1 MWSVWLVPKRLAK
14 MPTLDRVRLFML
26 ETKSNDYRGQAPRN
40 DITFA
45 DAIGSSIRFA
55 RRQRR
60 VIISSVLVLVT
71 LGALYTFLTPSRYKA
86 IAVISADLSRQ
97 EINPPQQQ
105 AAGPGPE
112 DPTEVDSQVEVFR
125 SLSVLLPVVE
135 QLKLRED
142 PEFSDKGSLLGG
154 PQQGDQAELSSLLEK
169 LEKALQVKRV
179 GKTHIIEVLFTARN
193 PNRAAEVA
201 NAISNSFIQDRLQA
215 KYEAAQRAIAWL
227 HNRLTELKRQVSAAE
242 VDIERFKSSHVLPG
256 ELIAQQLSELRSR
269 RAAIQA
275 EVANADAMLGRIDS
289 IMRSDFSTAA
299 VDQGILEASHD
310 LAKLR
315 SRYLDLVNQEA
326 ELTSAASHDHPAE
339 VNVRKQIE
347 QLRASIKEELKRIA
361 ASYKSNHEIA
371 KTKERAIQEELSKKE
386 SILQGE
392 KEYQTKLRELENTA
406 KNLRT
411 TYDDNAS
418 FFQRDIE
425 LLQQQSMPTSGA
437 RIISL
442 ALPPLW
448 RSSPR
453 ASLMVGGAALA
464 GILLG
469 FAIGLFRDMTDRT
482 CRSREQ
488 IEALLGVPCIT
499 MIPKLGANPN
509 KQALRTSN
517 RPSSKKRSIISLLRS
532 TKSLSRP
539 TPEFSNAHDYI
550 ASLANATP
558 ISPEPFSF
566 RFSEAIRTI
575 GLSLGQA
582 HSSSQII
589 GVTSALP
596 NEGKSTIIA
605 YLARLLAQSGSRV
618 ILVDCDLRAGK
629 LTKVLA
635 EQAPHGLREVMM
647 GQISTQTAITQHDAG
662 FAFMAAGKGA
672 CPTHPN
678 EIFAMAK
685 SDRLFDELRKSF
697 DYILLDLPPLGPI
710 ADVVAIGKFV
720 DLYLFVIEW
729 GGTPTQVV
737 QQALSEAQVVRN
749 NLLGVVFNKVD
760 LESLADY
767 ERSYYNYDDYRGNRC
782 RSTLR

>member
-1 MWSVWLVPKRLAK
+1 
-14 MPTLDRVRLFML
+14 ML
-26 ETKSNDYRGQAPRN
+26 ETKSNDYRGQAPHN
-40 DITFA
+40 DITLA
-45 DAIGSSIRFA
+45 DSIGLSIKFV
-55 RRQRR
+55 RRHRR

-71 LGALYTFLTPSRYKA
+71 LGALYTLLTPNRYKA
-86 IAVISADLSRQ
+86 TAVIYADLSRQ

-105 AAGPGPE
+105 AVGPGPE

-142 PEFSDKGSLLGG
+142 PEFSDKGWLLWLLGG
-154 PQQGDQAELSSLLEK
+154 PQAQGEQAELSSLLEK
-169 LEKALQVKRV
+169 LERALQVKRV
-179 GKTHIIEVLFTARN
+179 GKTHIIEVLFTARD

-227 HNRLTELKRQVSAAE
+227 HNRLAELKRQASAAE
-242 VDIERFKSSHVLPG
+242 VDVERFKSSHVLPV
-256 ELIAQQLSELRSR
+256 EVIAQQLSELRLR

-275 EVANADAMLGRIDS
+275 EVANADAMLARIDS
-289 IMRSDFSTAA
+289 ILRSDFSTSA
-299 VDQGILEASHD
+299 VDQSILEASHE

-315 SRYLDLVNQEA
+315 SRYLELVKQEA
-326 ELTSAASHDHPAE
+326 EMTSAAGNDHPAE
-339 VNVRKQIE
+339 VSVRKQIE
-347 QLRASIKEELKRIA
+347 QLRTSIKEELKRIA
-361 ASYKSNHEIA
+361 TSYKNNHEIA
-371 KTKERAIQEELSKKE
+371 KTKEQAIEEELSKKE

-406 KNLRT
+406 KNQRT

-448 RSSPR
+448 RSSPK
-453 ASLMVGGAALA
+453 ASLVIGGAALA
-464 GILLG
+464 GVLLG

-499 MIPKLGANPN
+499 MIPRLGANPSE
-509 KQALRTSN
+509 QASRTSN
-517 RPSSKKRSIISLLRS
+517 LHLSRKIGVTSLFQAAKSLLRLTLGYS
-532 TKSLSRP
+532 NSPSLSSQR
-539 TPEFSNAHDYI
+539 DYV
-550 ASLANATP
+550 ASLANAAP
-558 ISPEPFSF
+558 ISPEQFSS
-566 RFSEAIRTI
+566 RFSEAIQRI

-582 HSSSQII
+582 HSASQII

-605 YLARLLAQSGSRV
+605 YLACMLAQSGSRV

-629 LTKVLA
+629 LTKVFG
-635 EQAPHGLREVMM
+635 EQAAVGVREVIMS
-647 GQISTQTAITQHDAG
+647 QVSTQTAIKQHDAG
-662 FAFMAAGKGA
+662 FAFMAAGKRA
-672 CPTHPN
+672 CPTQSN
-678 EIFAMAK
+678 ETFAMAK
-685 SDRLFDELRKSF
+685 FQVLFEDLRNSF
-697 DYILLDLPPLGPI
+697 DYILLDLPPLCFNI
-710 ADVVAIGKFV
+710 DVVATGEFV

-737 QQALSEAQVVRN
+737 RQALNEAQIVRS

-767 ERSYYNYDDYRGNRC
+767 PRC
-782 RSTLR
+782 